1 MTMKRLIQSL
11 SILVTSLAMAGA
23 QEDDTQKKDLAILSA
38 NAKSFVDAY
47 NKADPEAL
55 SKLFLPSG
63 EIILANGDMVS
74 GREEI
79 AEFYGDV
86 LSGETK
92 PRAALEAGSVRF
104 ITPTLAIEDGT
115 LHVTKPSGEITSHQ
129 YSCVQVK
136 QADGTWLTASIRD
149 EIGDK
154 APAGE
159 KLLPLQWLAGD
170 WILEKNGT
178 RTFLSFDWSDDGPYL
193 DGKALTEK
201 AGEPSTMSTYRIGW
215 NGNRNNY
222 VSWAFDSAG
231 GYTRSEWTTTDT
243 GWLLRTLG
251 VTADGEV
258 NQSTQTLV
266 PDDNLQGLTW
276 TTRDQT
282 IGGETQPDT
291 SIRVVKRPP
300 PTTAEVTDTETDADS
315 DNAESEE

>member
-1 MTMKRLIQSL
+1 MKRLIPSL
-11 SILVTSLAMAGA
+11 SILLTSLAMVGA
-23 QEDDTQKKDLAILSA
+23 QEDETQKKDLEILSA
-38 NAKSFVDAY
+38 NAKSFVTAY
-47 NKADPEAL
+47 NKGDPESLA
-55 SKLFLPSG
+55 KLFLPSG
-63 EIILANGDMVS
+63 EIVLANGDMIS

-79 AEFYGDV
+79 TGFYTEVLTGDA
-86 LSGETK
+86 K
-92 PRAALEAGSVRF
+92 PKAALEAGSVRF
-104 ITPTLAIEDGT
+104 ITPSLAIEDGT
-115 LHVTKPSGEITSHQ
+115 LHVTQPSGEITSHQ

-136 QADGTWLTASIRD
+136 QPDGTWLTASIRD

-159 KLLPLQWLAGD
+159 KLLPLEWLAGD

-193 DGKALTEK
+193 DGKALTEQ
-201 AGEPSTMSTYRIGW
+201 AGESSTMSTYRIGW
-215 NGNRNNY
+215 NGNRKNY

-243 GWLLRTLG
+243 GWLLRTAG

-276 TTRDQT
+276 ITRDQT
-282 IGGETQPDT
+282 IGGESQPDT
-291 SIRVVKRPP
+291 TIRVVKRPP
-300 PTTAEVTDTETDADS
+300 ETPEIDIEEEMDADP

>member
-1 MTMKRLIQSL
+1 MNRMIHSISILLTSL
-11 SILVTSLAMAGA
+11 SMAGA
-23 QEDDTQKKDLAILSA
+23 QENESQKKDLETLSSNA
-38 NAKSFVDAY
+38 NAFVAAY
-47 NKADPEAL
+47 NKGDPEGLAR
-55 SKLFLPSG
+55 LFLPSG
-63 EIILANGDMVS
+63 EIVLANGDMVS
-74 GREEI
+74 GKEEI
-79 AEFYGDV
+79 TDFYSEV
-86 LSGETK
+86 LSGNEK
-92 PRAALEAGSVRF
+92 PKAALEAGSVRF

-129 YSCVQVK
+129 YSAVQVK

-159 KLLPLQWLAGD
+159 KLLPLEWLTGD

-193 DGKALTEK
+193 DGKALTEQ
-201 AGEPSTMSTYRIGW
+201 AGEQSSRSSYRIGW
-215 NGNRNNY
+215 NGNRKNY
-222 VSWAFDSAG
+222 VSWAFDSEG

-243 GWLLRTLG
+243 GWLLRTVG

-258 NQSTQTLV
+258 NQSTQSLV
-266 PDDNLQGLTW
+266 PDENHQGLTW

-291 SIRVVKRPP
+291 TIRVVKRPP
-300 PTTAEVTDTETDADS
+300 ESLPPAAAQEADPAP
-315 DNAESEE
+315 DPANSEE